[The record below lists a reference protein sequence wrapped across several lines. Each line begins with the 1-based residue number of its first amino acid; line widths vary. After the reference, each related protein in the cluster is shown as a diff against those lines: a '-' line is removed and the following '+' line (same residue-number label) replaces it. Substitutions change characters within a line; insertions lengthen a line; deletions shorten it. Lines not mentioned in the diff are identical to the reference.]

1 MASQKTYVNVQKM
14 GVKDVFD
21 AKYKSTLPGILQKA
35 AEKAV
40 KASSKLTLDEPKDKD
55 AKGYSLD
62 GSLVHMGCD
71 KSGKKLEG
79 EISLVISTWPGKSIK
94 AMPGGKAALGIDD
107 PAKIG
112 ADDVKA
118 LAEALMD
125 SAMGTATDYMEKHA
139 P

>member
-1 MASQKTYVNVQKM
+1 MATAKTYVNVQKM
-14 GVKDVFD
+14 GVKDIFD
-21 AKYKSTLPGILQKA
+21 AKYKSALPGIMQKA

-40 KASSKLTLDEPKDKD
+40 KSSGKLTLDEPKDKD

-62 GSLVHMGCD
+62 GTMVHLGCD

-79 EISLVISTWPGKSIK
+79 EVSLVISTWPGKSIK
-94 AMPGGKAALGIDD
+94 AMPSGKAALPIGD
-107 PAKIG
+107 PSKIG